1 LLLVFPTDLLT
12 FFSRSK
18 LQKLLTICNCHCDY
32 GCGLQ
37 ICDFGLAKWRQQA
50 ATQTTIG
57 KRRGT
62 VAYMAP
68 EVFRD
73 PNSPRTVKYDV
84 CSFGILLWEIL
95 SEKTPFENGTEIV
108 YLFSD
113 LLWKQ
118 WMNL

>member
-1 LLLVFPTDLLT
+1 MLYFQD
-12 FFSRSK
+12 
-18 LQKLLTICNCHCDY
+18 

-37 ICDFGLAKWRQQA
+37 ICDFGLAKWRQHA

-73 PNSPRTVKYDV
+73 ASSPRTVKYDV
-84 CSFGILLWEIL
+84 YSFGILLWELL
-95 SEKTPFENGTEIV
+95 SEKTAFENGTETMVIV
-108 YLFSD
+108 YFLMLCCAVNEFVCEA
-113 LLWKQ
+113 
-118 WMNL
+118 